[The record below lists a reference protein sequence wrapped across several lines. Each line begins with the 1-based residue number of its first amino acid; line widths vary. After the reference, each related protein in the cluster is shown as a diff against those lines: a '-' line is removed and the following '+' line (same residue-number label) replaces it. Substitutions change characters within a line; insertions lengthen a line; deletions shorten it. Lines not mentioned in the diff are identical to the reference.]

1 MLEWG
6 GSVLTRLLK
15 WTIHQGATCEKEN
28 AVTLVISAKEK
39 ELQGELVK
47 NTLGMLST
55 SYTNA

>member
-1 MLEWG
+1 M
-6 GSVLTRLLK
+6 LTRLLK

-47 NTLGMLST
+47 NIAGVVLST